1 MTFDK
6 KVMIGAGLAVGGSMV
21 LMVALTLIIGPRYEV
36 KPRAVDSAG
45 ASRASDKWQ
54 VSEDRSSMDDS
65 PWITLSLTA
74 ENEVQG
80 WLHSQTPVLFVRCM
94 EGRIDTFI
102 ETGMSTSPELGR
114 YNEYT
119 VRLRFDD
126 GKPISQRW
134 SESTDHKVLFA
145 PKGLSV
151 AQMISKADRMLFEF
165 TPFNSPPAIARF
177 KVAGLASKLNKV
189 TTACEKSEGKVMK

>member
-6 KVMIGAGLAVGGSMV
+6 KVMIGAGLAVGGSMIV
-21 LMVALTLIIGPRYEV
+21 MVVLTLIFGPRYEV
-36 KPRAVDSAG
+36 KPQAAG
-45 ASRASDKWQ
+45 SPGPTDMWRI
-54 VSEDRSSMDDS
+54 SEDRSSMDDS

-80 WLHSQTPVLFVRCM
+80 WLQSQTPVLFVRCL

-102 ETGMSTSPELGR
+102 ETGTSTSPELGR
-114 YNEYT
+114 YNEFT
-119 VRLRFDD
+119 VRLRFDN

-134 SESTDHKVLFA
+134 RESTDHKVLFA

-151 AQMISKADRMLFEF
+151 AQMISKADQMLFEF

-177 KVAGLASKLNKV
+177 KVAGLTSKLDKV
-189 TTACEKSEGKVMK
+189 TAACGKPGRGAGK